1 MGFRDEGFGL
11 KVYKGV
17 WGPQFRVQGVG
28 FTLTYQTPTFLEVLM
43 INPNMDFIG
52 TLLCCRFW

>member
-28 FTLTYQTPTFLEVLM
+28 FTLTYQT
-43 INPNMDFIG
+43 
-52 TLLCCRFW
+52 LLFCRFL